1 MGSAHRLPG
10 IAGGWSPFVRSV
22 QGKLEVGERLKVYIK
37 GSKGMGMTFKP
48 TVLIVEPSRDLR
60 WIGRLLLPGLFDG
73 EHSFTIEP
81 LEGERVRFVQAEK
94 FSGLLVF
101 LGTILG
107 VFKNT

>member
-1 MGSAHRLPG
+1 
-10 IAGGWSPFVRSV
+10 
-22 QGKLEVGERLKVYIK
+22 
-37 GSKGMGMTFKP
+37 MTFKP

-60 WIGRLLLPGLFDG
+60 WIGRLLLPGLFDR

-107 VFKNT
+107 VFKNTQTGFEEMNQALKQRSEQPAQ